1 MEKFLNSG
9 MEEGGVYQT
18 RSSEFTPIDNYK
30 TILEEVENVYNSISG
45 SPLFTVHEGEKIT
58 IVANDCRLSHGF
70 DYDMDAMLTFLKG
83 NGNSEWMINF
93 CSEKMEEMY
102 VSDIIEKIAQP
113 GQTISIQLTDTLYG
127 NSEFELT
134 T

>member
-1 MEKFLNSG
+1 MEKFLYSG
-9 MEEGGVYQT
+9 MEEGGEYQT
-18 RSSEFTPIDNYK
+18 RSSEFAPIDNYR
-30 TILEEVENVYNSISG
+30 TILDEVENVYTSLTG
-45 SPLFTVHEGEKIT
+45 SKLFTVYEGDKIVV
-58 IVANDCRLSHGF
+58 VAADCRLSHGF
-70 DYDMDAMLTFLKG
+70 DYDVDAMLTFLKS
-83 NGNSEWMINF
+83 NGNSEWMIHF

-127 NSEFELT
+127 NSEFEIT

>member
-1 MEKFLNSG
+1 
-9 MEEGGVYQT
+9 
-18 RSSEFTPIDNYK
+18 
-30 TILEEVENVYNSISG
+30 
-45 SPLFTVHEGEKIT
+45 
-58 IVANDCRLSHGF
+58 
-70 DYDMDAMLTFLKG
+70 MDAMLAFLKG